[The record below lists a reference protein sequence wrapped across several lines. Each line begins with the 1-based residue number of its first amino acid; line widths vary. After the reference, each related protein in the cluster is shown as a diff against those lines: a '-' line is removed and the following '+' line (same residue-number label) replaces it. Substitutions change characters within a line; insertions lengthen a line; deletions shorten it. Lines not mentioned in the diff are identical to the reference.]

1 MTGKWTIKR
10 LNRFDGRPLP
20 MPWHAIPPHT
30 PIPPRD
36 LSHRSMCV
44 LYEDDDVGTGVT
56 HGEVMGYVNEQIR
69 AARKALEDAS

>member
-10 LNRFDGRPLP
+10 LNRFDGGPLP
-20 MPWHAIPPHT
+20 MPWHAIPPQI

-69 AARKALEDAS
+69 AARKALEDA